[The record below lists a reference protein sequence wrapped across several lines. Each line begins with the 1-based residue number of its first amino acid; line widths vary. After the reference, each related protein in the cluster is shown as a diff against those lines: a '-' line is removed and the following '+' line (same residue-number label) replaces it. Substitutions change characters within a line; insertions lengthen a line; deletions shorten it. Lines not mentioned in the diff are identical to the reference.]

1 MFDREYARNTYA
13 SALAKRIKLI
23 CMYKKLLLFFIF
35 SAWFNSL
42 ELKTQEAFEKVVT
55 RIAFGSCANQNAEQI
70 IWSAVNDWNPDVFM
84 FLGDNIYGD
93 TENMDH
99 LKAQYEKLGQKPGY
113 QTLKDNAFIVATWD
127 DHDYGV
133 NDGGL
138 EYPKKEESKKV
149 MLDFFEEPDGSER
162 WQHPGIYHSYLFGPA
177 EQRVQLIL
185 LDVRTFRT
193 KLSSSPRDDRMSERF
208 MGSYTPTIDQESTM
222 LGEDQWEWLEKQL
235 QIPAKVRLFGMSTQF
250 LAEFN
255 GWEAWANMPLEKE
268 RMIQLIRKTK
278 AEGVIFL
285 SGDTHWAEL
294 SMVEEEG
301 LYPLYDL
308 TSSGLT
314 NVWSGVAPNKNR
326 IKKPFLNKNFGFVEI
341 DWSLQ
346 DPKIGLG
353 VIDVNGEEKIFH
365 SFGLSSLNNPKYT
378 LEKKLISSSIYRNIF
393 TPKFEGTWDSSYG
406 LMKIDKVKEKGKTYY
421 LGSYKDPET
430 GLQSG
435 TFKGLITRMNDEIV
449 LKAEWK
455 NPSSKPSSGQ
465 VRFSLSGNQN
475 FMFGEW
481 KFSDEKN
488 YRYSWSAERIKE

>member
-1 MFDREYARNTYA
+1 M
-13 SALAKRIKLI
+13 S
-23 CMYKKLLLFFIF
+23 
-35 SAWFNSL
+35 
-42 ELKTQEAFEKVVT
+42 
-55 RIAFGSCANQNAEQI
+55 
-70 IWSAVNDWNPDVFM
+70 
-84 FLGDNIYGD
+84 
-93 TENMDH
+93 
-99 LKAQYEKLGQKPGY
+99 GQV
-113 QTLKDNAFIVATWD
+113 L
-127 DHDYGV
+127 
-133 NDGGL
+133 
-138 EYPKKEESKKV
+138 
-149 MLDFFEEPDGSER
+149 
-162 WQHPGIYHSYLFGPA
+162 
-177 EQRVQLIL
+177 
-185 LDVRTFRT
+185 
-193 KLSSSPRDDRMSERF
+193 
-208 MGSYTPTIDQESTM
+208 
-222 LGEDQWEWLEKQL
+222 L
-235 QIPAKVRLFGMSTQF
+235 QI
-250 LAEFN
+250 
-255 GWEAWANMPLEKE
+255 
-268 RMIQLIRKTK
+268 KT
-278 AEGVIFL
+278 
-285 SGDTHWAEL
+285 D
-294 SMVEEEG
+294 
-301 LYPLYDL
+301 
-308 TSSGLT
+308 
-314 NVWSGVAPNKNR
+314 
-326 IKKPFLNKNFGFVEI
+326 FLNKNFGFVEI

>member
-1 MFDREYARNTYA
+1 M
-13 SALAKRIKLI
+13 
-23 CMYKKLLLFFIF
+23 
-35 SAWFNSL
+35 
-42 ELKTQEAFEKVVT
+42 
-55 RIAFGSCANQNAEQI
+55 
-70 IWSAVNDWNPDVFM
+70 
-84 FLGDNIYGD
+84 
-93 TENMDH
+93 
-99 LKAQYEKLGQKPGY
+99 
-113 QTLKDNAFIVATWD
+113 
-127 DHDYGV
+127 
-133 NDGGL
+133 
-138 EYPKKEESKKV
+138 
-149 MLDFFEEPDGSER
+149 
-162 WQHPGIYHSYLFGPA
+162 
-177 EQRVQLIL
+177 IL

-378 LEKKLISSSIYRNIF
+378 LEKKLISSILDRNFPICA
-393 TPKFEGTWDSSYG
+393 
-406 LMKIDKVKEKGKTYY
+406 I
-421 LGSYKDPET
+421 
-430 GLQSG
+430 
-435 TFKGLITRMNDEIV
+435 
-449 LKAEWK
+449 
-455 NPSSKPSSGQ
+455 
-465 VRFSLSGNQN
+465 
-475 FMFGEW
+475 
-481 KFSDEKN
+481 
-488 YRYSWSAERIKE
+488 